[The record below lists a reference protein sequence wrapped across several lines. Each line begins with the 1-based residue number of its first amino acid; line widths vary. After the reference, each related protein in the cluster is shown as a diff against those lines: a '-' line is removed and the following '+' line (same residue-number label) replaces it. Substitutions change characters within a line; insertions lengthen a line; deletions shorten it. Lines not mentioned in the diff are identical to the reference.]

1 MKLYRPRAYN
11 WDFTVT
17 LVNNMLTFRLF
28 FVHVGDQLD
37 GPSLHVS
44 LAGFND
50 SQSDANI
57 TQDEIID
64 HGNQDDQDNLQYQLF
79 RST

>member
-1 MKLYRPRAYN
+1 
-11 WDFTVT
+11 
-17 LVNNMLTFRLF
+17 MLTFRLF

-64 HGNQDDQDNLQYQLF
+64 HGNQDDQDNLQLSALQEYLNMIDNENDDDDNDDDE
-79 RST
+79 T